1 VLLYAA
7 LIQNYVECFLDLY
20 VVHQKTNIIRP
31 HSIAHVFKSSYYLY
45 ITSMSKQDSV
55 FLTQGLA
62 SSQIRRQ
69 AVQSFVNE
77 T

>member
-1 VLLYAA
+1 
-7 LIQNYVECFLDLY
+7 
-20 VVHQKTNIIRP
+20 
-31 HSIAHVFKSSYYLY
+31 
-45 ITSMSKQDSV
+45 MSKQDSV